1 MKRQERMRK
10 QARHQSLQDRS
21 VIEHLAKSFSATG
34 TTRPGRRFDA
44 DAGLCD
50 QIRKQWTGGLPQF

>member
-1 MKRQERMRK
+1 MKRQDRMRK

-21 VIEHLAKSFSATG
+21 VIEHLAKSFGGGGVS
-34 TTRPGRRFDA
+34 RPGRRVDA
-44 DAGLCD
+44 DSGLVE

>member
-1 MKRQERMRK
+1 MKRQDLMRK

-21 VIEHLAKSFSATG
+21 VIEHLAKSFGGGGVS
-34 TTRPGRRFDA
+34 RPGRRVDA
-44 DAGLCD
+44 DSGLVE